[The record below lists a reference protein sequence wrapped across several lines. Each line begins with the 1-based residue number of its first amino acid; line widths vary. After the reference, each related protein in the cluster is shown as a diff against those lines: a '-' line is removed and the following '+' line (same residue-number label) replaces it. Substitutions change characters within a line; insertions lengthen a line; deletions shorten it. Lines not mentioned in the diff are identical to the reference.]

1 MGRPFT
7 NVLNLSQS
15 LTTQGIAQSQEE
27 CTLSSPE
34 VLTVMRGYV
43 ARRAMMPPIAP
54 EAPSMAALEAMT
66 SFQKTK
72 WPQFQLSAGH
82 LRC

>member
-1 MGRPFT
+1 MRRLFT
-7 NVLNLSQS
+7 NVLNLSTS
-15 LTTQGIAQSQEE
+15 PTSQGIAQSQEG
-27 CTLSSPE
+27 CTLRTPE

-66 SFQKTK
+66 SLQNNK

-82 LRC
+82 PRC